1 MLASHSSNPAKD
13 KALADNLPSPT
24 SSYNS
29 KSDED
34 FNPDTAYDASSASS
48 SDAESR
54 QSASFNS
61 KDASRLA
68 EPPTPS
74 TPATVAVT
82 KPVLKRKR
90 GRPPRKREEDQSAKP
105 DAVIV
110 TESPTETKEHKGEG
124 KKAESGQRDEE
135 RAGNLGG
142 LDSGDEA
149 TIRERA
155 QKIKKR
161 KKLSNSG
168 KAGRVVGDGSSGDDS
183 MDDYDDDEGGV
194 GGWVKTRSQRRAE

>member
-13 KALADNLPSPT
+13 KALVNNLPSPT

-34 FNPDTAYDASSASS
+34 FNPDSAYDASSASS
-48 SDAESR
+48 SDAESAP
-54 QSASFNS
+54 SASFNS
-61 KDASRLA
+61 KDTSRLA

-74 TPATVAVT
+74 APTVATT

-105 DAVIV
+105 DAAIV
-110 TESPTETKEHKGEG
+110 TESPTETKEHKSEG
-124 KKAESGQRDEE
+124 KKAEDGQRDGEG
-135 RAGNLGG
+135 AGNLGG

-161 KKLSNSG
+161 KKLSSNR

-183 MDDYDDDEGGV
+183 IDAYDDDEGGA